1 MQLNIRIKYVFI
13 ICLIIIL
20 GLLSRKTPSIPLFV
34 GDVLWA
40 AMIFYMMRFFF
51 SQTNFKRLFI
61 LSLLF
66 CYFIEVSQLYQAGWI
81 NNLRNTTIGGLI
93 LGHGFLWSDILAY
106 SFGVTIATIIEK
118 EFGLKRRMKQ
128 QNY

>member
-1 MQLNIRIKYVFI
+1 MCFH
-13 ICLIIIL
+13 
-20 GLLSRKTPSIPLFV
+20 
-34 GDVLWA
+34 
-40 AMIFYMMRFFF
+40 
-51 SQTNFKRLFI
+51 
-61 LSLLF
+61 SLLF

-106 SFGVTIATIIEK
+106 SFGVTIATIIELLKCKLASFKKNK
-118 EFGLKRRMKQ
+118 EWKDNDVLYPDDYDKSYREHQTVQEMLESL